1 MSKSFREKIEDLVFA
16 GLKPGAAA
24 SQPMHMRW
32 LGPLREPLERFLNT
46 GGSADPLYLTNRT
59 SQQRM
64 RLGLVIALPCLLVA
78 ALIGVA
84 LMGLVKKR
92 DVAAAELTP
101 AQIAAKMLPADLD
114 QHINLKVDRDLDV
127 LEVRVEHDGSTKLVG
142 TVRNRSDKAFA
153 HAEVIFD
160 LADATGSRLGA
171 VSLEL
176 EHIAPQQTMPFTVSI
191 SQSSAAVAL
200 VRDVST
206 Q

>member
-1 MSKSFREKIEDLVFA
+1 MSKSFREKIEALVFA

-24 SQPMHMRW
+24 FQP
-32 LGPLREPLERFLNT
+32 
-46 GGSADPLYLTNRT
+46 NRT
-59 SQQRM
+59 WQQRV

-84 LMGLVKKR
+84 MMGLVKKR
-92 DVAAAELTP
+92 DVAAAEMTP

-114 QHINLKVDRDLDV
+114 QHINLKVDRALEV
-127 LEVRVEHDGSTKLVG
+127 PEVRVEHNGSAELVG
-142 TVRNRSDKAFA
+142 TVRNRTDKSFA

-171 VSLEL
+171 ASLEL
-176 EHIAPQQTMPFTVSI
+176 EHIEPRQTMPFRVSVV
-191 SQSSAAVAL
+191 QSSAAVAI
-200 VRDVST
+200 VRDVYT